1 MRERTIPAHPSDM
14 TREIPDE
21 DVVFA
26 EIADRLRERY
36 PQASSDE
43 IQRAVDSAR
52 HHFDTAKVRDFVP
65 VLVEREAREFLDRS
79 R

>member
-1 MRERTIPAHPSDM
+1 M

-36 PQASSDE
+36 PQASPDD
-43 IQRAVDSAR
+43 IRTAVDSAR
-52 HHFDTAKVRDFVP
+52 QHFGGAKVRDFVP
-65 VLVEREAREFLDRS
+65 VLVEREARAFLDRS

>member
-1 MRERTIPAHPSDM
+1 M

-36 PQASSDE
+36 PQASPVDIE
-43 IQRAVDSAR
+43 AALGRAREHFHDAR
-52 HHFDTAKVRDFVP
+52 VRDFIP
-65 VLVEREAREFLDRS
+65 VLVEREARAVLDQTLS
-79 R
+79 PG